1 MEVRGG
7 NIVSQIKYLSDR
19 IFERILSE
27 REIDAFNGA
36 QGRILYVLWQ
46 GEHISLKELSDRTN
60 LAATTLTGMVDR
72 MEAAGLVCR
81 VPDQSDRRKILLT
94 LTNKAR
100 ALKQDYMVVSDRMTQ
115 IFYAGFTEKEILQ
128 CEKLLCRIH
137 GNLLRHDSFSA
148 GSKKNLSCHDC
159 SSGKTNNT

>member
-46 GEHISLKELSDRTN
+46 GEHISLK
-60 LAATTLTGMVDR
+60 
-72 MEAAGLVCR
+72 
-81 VPDQSDRRKILLT
+81 
-94 LTNKAR
+94 
-100 ALKQDYMVVSDRMTQ
+100 
-115 IFYAGFTEKEILQ
+115 
-128 CEKLLCRIH
+128 
-137 GNLLRHDSFSA
+137 
-148 GSKKNLSCHDC
+148 
-159 SSGKTNNT
+159 